1 MPDIMP
7 MLDAMPAGNVIAPMS
22 AAAIDKVRALE
33 RQAARLPQLP
43 IETSHLFHAGMYAR
57 TVRIPA
63 GVMIT
68 GVLIKT
74 ATILIISGDVVMYV
88 EGKAKELHGY
98 NVFAASAQRK
108 QAFVAL
114 SDAAMTMLFPTEA
127 KTVAAAEDE
136 FTGEADLLLSRRDP
150 GSNTVTVTGE

>member
-1 MPDIMP
+1 
-7 MLDAMPAGNVIAPMS
+7 MLDIVSTENFIAPMS
-22 AAAIDKVRALE
+22 EAAIGKVRALE
-33 RQAARLPQLP
+33 TRAAQLPQEP
-43 IETSHLFHAGMYAR
+43 IETAHLFHAGLYAR
-57 TVRIPA
+57 SIVIPA

-68 GVLIKT
+68 GTLIKIP
-74 ATILIISGDVVMYV
+74 TILIISGDVVMYV
-88 EGKAKELHGY
+88 DGQARELHGY

>member
-1 MPDIMP
+1 
-7 MLDAMPAGNVIAPMS
+7 MLDILSTENFIAPMS
-22 AAAIDKVRALE
+22 EAAIGKVRALE
-33 RQAARLPQLP
+33 TRAAQLPQEP
-43 IETSHLFHAGMYAR
+43 IATAHLFHAGLYAR
-57 TVRIPA
+57 SIVIPA

-68 GVLIKT
+68 GTLIKIP
-74 ATILIISGDVVMYV
+74 TILIISGDVVMYV
-88 EGKAKELHGY
+88 DGQARELRGY
-98 NVFAASAQRK
+98 NVFAASARRK

-114 SDAAMTMLFPTEA
+114 TDVSMTMLFQTRA